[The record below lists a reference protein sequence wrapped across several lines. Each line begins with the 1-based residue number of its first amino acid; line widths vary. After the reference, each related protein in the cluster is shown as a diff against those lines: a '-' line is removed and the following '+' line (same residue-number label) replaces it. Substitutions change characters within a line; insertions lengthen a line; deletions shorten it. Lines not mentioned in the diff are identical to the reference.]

1 MFKDSPE
8 LVAALNK
15 DISEGLGADWAF
27 TFSEFLYHGCDT
39 ECCRCGLSH
48 LTEFGPDWSIFIQF
62 ARADESNTIWFSVGV
77 ADVQSEAQPPP
88 PDILLLALGRLKDW
102 ARRVIIESRKCGLVM
117 VAR

>member
-1 MFKDSPE
+1 MFKATPE
-8 LVAALNK
+8 IVAALSK
-15 DISEGLGADWAF
+15 DITEGLGADWAF
-27 TFSEFLYHGCDT
+27 TFSEFLYPGYDT
-39 ECCRCGLSH
+39 ECCRCELSH

-88 PDILLLALGRLKDW
+88 PDILLLAADRLKDW
-102 ARRVIIESRKCGLVM
+102 ARRVIVESRKCGLVM

>member
-1 MFKDSPE
+1 MFKATPE
-8 LVAALNK
+8 LVAALSK
-15 DISEGLGADWAF
+15 DITEGLGADWAF

-88 PDILLLALGRLKDW
+88 PDILLLAADRLKDW
-102 ARRVIIESRKCGLVM
+102 ARRVIIESRKCGLAM

>member
-1 MFKDSPE
+1 MFKATPE
-8 LVAALNK
+8 LVAALSK
-15 DISEGLGADWAF
+15 DITEGLGADWAF
-27 TFSEFLYHGCDT
+27 TFSEFLPGDT

-88 PDILLLALGRLKDW
+88 LDILLLAADRLKDW